1 MSECGPDP
9 MLGPPT
15 PVDRTRAM
23 TVTLR
28 YRHHSGRRSTSAA
41 RRIDR
46 RETRRV
52 PTGPARTM
60 SPATHHE
67 IEQLRE
73 RVRRSEYVVDA
84 QAVAAAI
91 LARLHG
97 DAQLPGEPRT

>member
-1 MSECGPDP
+1 
-9 MLGPPT
+9 
-15 PVDRTRAM
+15 M

-52 PTGPARTM
+52 PTRPAQTM
-60 SPATHHE
+60 SPATHHDLQE
-67 IEQLRE
+67 LRE
-73 RVRRSEYVVDA
+73 RVRRSEYVVDP

-97 DAQLPGEPRT
+97 DASLPDEPRA